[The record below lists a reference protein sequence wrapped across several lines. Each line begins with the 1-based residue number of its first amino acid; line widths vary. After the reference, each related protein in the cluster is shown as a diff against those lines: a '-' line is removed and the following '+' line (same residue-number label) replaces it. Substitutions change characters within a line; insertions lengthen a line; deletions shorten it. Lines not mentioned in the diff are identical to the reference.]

1 MRILCVLALAASVT
15 GCNSWSTNKNLDNA
29 YRAYDRG
36 DCSQVMLE
44 LSRTERVSRARPWL
58 QPEISMLRGLCLER
72 EKYYVDA
79 AQTYTFIIARYPTS
93 EYAYRA
99 KARLETLRLNGR
111 TSADGAQPS
120 PARP

>member
-15 GCNSWSTNKNLDNA
+15 GCNSWSTNKNLDSA

-36 DCSQVMLE
+36 DCEQVMLD
-44 LSRTERVSRARPWL
+44 LSRTERKSRARPWL

-72 EKYYVDA
+72 QKYYVDA
-79 AQTYTFIIARYPTS
+79 AQTYDFIIARYPAS

-111 TSADGAQPS
+111 FGSGAAQPL

>member
-1 MRILCVLALAASVT
+1 MRTLCILALAASVT

-29 YRAYDRG
+29 YRAYARG
-36 DCSQVMLE
+36 DCEQVMLD
-44 LSRTERVSRARPWL
+44 LSRTERKSRARPWL

-72 EKYYVDA
+72 QKYYVDA
-79 AQTYTFIIARYPTS
+79 AQTYDFIIARYPSS

-99 KARLETLRLNGR
+99 KARLETLRQNGR
-111 TSADGAQPS
+111 LTGEAAQPL

>member
-1 MRILCVLALAASVT
+1 MRTLCILALAASVT

-29 YRAYDRG
+29 YRAYERG
-36 DCSQVMLE
+36 DCEQVMLD
-44 LSRTERVSRARPWL
+44 LSRAERKSRARPWL

-72 EKYYVDA
+72 QKYYVDA
-79 AQTYTFIIARYPTS
+79 AQTYDFIIARYPSS

-99 KARLETLRLNGR
+99 KARLETLRQNGHL
-111 TSADGAQPS
+111 TGEAAQPL

>member
-29 YRAYDRG
+29 YRAYERG
-36 DCSQVMLE
+36 DCEQVMLD
-44 LSRTERVSRARPWL
+44 LSRAERKSRARPWL

-72 EKYYVDA
+72 QKYYVDA
-79 AQTYTFIIARYPTS
+79 AQTYDFIIARYPAS

-111 TSADGAQPS
+111 LGSGAAQPL